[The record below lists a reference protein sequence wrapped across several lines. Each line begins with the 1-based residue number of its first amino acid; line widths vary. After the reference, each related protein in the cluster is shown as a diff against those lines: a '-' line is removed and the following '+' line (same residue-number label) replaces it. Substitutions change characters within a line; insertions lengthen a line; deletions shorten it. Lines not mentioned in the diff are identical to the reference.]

1 MKKPQVTVSKVN
13 GDDNYSWAVL
23 IDNEAVYTRL
33 HSSECKHYKKLA
45 QERVDN
51 DFAARVIESSINKF
65 LFYYDG
71 TEE

>member
-1 MKKPQVTVSKVN
+1 MKKPKVTVSKVN

-23 IDNEAVYTRL
+23 IDGETVFTGL
-33 HSSECKHYKKLA
+33 HSSECDHYKKLA

-71 TEE
+71 SDE